1 VFTNFVGHYPT
12 NQLAPLAQWWLADY
26 YFRSGTNYQDAEKN
40 YELIFQTPAWR
51 HSDLYYPAQL
61 MAGRAAVGRLGFA
74 DAANYLTK
82 LVADTNCPP
91 ALKTRALFAYGGVL
105 MRMDS
110 ADTNRP
116 FANFESATNLFTK
129 LCQDNATNELGA
141 LASSDLGDCCLQLGA
156 LDAATNAYTRT
167 LNSPYAGVGLRSRA
181 QVGVGRVL
189 EKKAE
194 LAAPDARKA
203 LLNQAL
209 ENYLD
214 VFDTSYGAGLSDDE
228 TASAFW
234 VKKAGLLAL
243 PLLSAENCPTN
254 FFTRMETLL
263 PPLKEMLEKK
273 RAALKN

>member
-1 VFTNFVGHYPT
+1 
-12 NQLAPLAQWWLADY
+12 
-26 YFRSGTNYQDAEKN
+26 
-40 YELIFQTPAWR
+40 
-51 HSDLYYPAQL
+51 
-61 MAGRAAVGRLGFA
+61 
-74 DAANYLTK
+74 
-82 LVADTNCPP
+82 
-91 ALKTRALFAYGGVL
+91 
-105 MRMDS
+105 
-110 ADTNRP
+110 
-116 FANFESATNLFTK
+116 
-129 LCQDNATNELGA
+129 
-141 LASSDLGDCCLQLGA
+141 
-156 LDAATNAYTRT
+156 
-167 LNSPYAGVGLRSRA
+167 
-181 QVGVGRVL
+181 VL

-214 VFDTSYGAGLSDDE
+214 VFDTSYGAGLGDDE

-263 PPLKEMLEKK
+263 PPLKETLEKK